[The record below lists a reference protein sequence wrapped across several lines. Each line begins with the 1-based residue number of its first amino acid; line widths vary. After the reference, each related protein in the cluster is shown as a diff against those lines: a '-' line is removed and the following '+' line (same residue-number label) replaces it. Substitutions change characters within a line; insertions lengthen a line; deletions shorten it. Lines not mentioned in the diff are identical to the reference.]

1 MPEQP
6 IDSKYRDQAIR
17 ETAGLVSQFVSLIV
31 LSGQPTTYALWA
43 VHVVRLCLEAQLRGE
58 NAVTGE
64 PIIEAAPAAAQ
75 ELYDA
80 IRSMPMPSPLHFA
93 KPAGNA

>member
-1 MPEQP
+1 MVEQSPETE
-6 IDSKYRDQAIR
+6 YRDQAIR

-58 NAVTGE
+58 TGVTGE

-75 ELYDA
+75 ELYDV
-80 IRSMPMPSPLHFA
+80 IRSMPMPSSLHFA